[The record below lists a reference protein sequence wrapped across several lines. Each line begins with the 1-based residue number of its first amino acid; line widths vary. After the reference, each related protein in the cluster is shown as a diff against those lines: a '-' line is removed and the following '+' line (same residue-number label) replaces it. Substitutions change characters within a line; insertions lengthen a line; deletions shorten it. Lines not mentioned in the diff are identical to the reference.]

1 MIDRKH
7 RFHGYGSLRH
17 VYAHGE
23 QIRGP
28 YLSLKYNPNPRR
40 SIFRAAVV
48 VSRKVDKSAVARNR
62 IRRRLYECIRVY
74 QPEIKEP
81 YDLVFTVFSPQLE
94 DSSAEE
100 LQETVNKLL
109 LDSGVMN
116 QIAPRDR
123 DMIVGKEK

>member
-17 VYAHGE
+17 VYTHGE
-23 QIRGP
+23 QVRSL
-28 YLSLKYNPNPRR
+28 YLTLKYNPNPRR

-62 IRRRLYECIRVY
+62 IRRRLYECIRVH
-74 QPEIKEP
+74 QAEIKQP
-81 YDLVFTVFSPQLE
+81 YDLVFSVFSPQLE
-94 DSSAEE
+94 DSSPKE
-100 LQETVNKLL
+100 LQEAVNKLL
-109 LDSGVMN
+109 QDSGVLN
-116 QIAPRDR
+116 QVTPRDH

>member
-17 VYAHGE
+17 VYTHG
-23 QIRGP
+23 QQVRSL
-28 YLSLKYNPNPRR
+28 YVSLKYNVNPRR
-40 SIFRAAVV
+40 SVFRAAVV

-74 QPEIKEP
+74 QDSISQP

-94 DSSAEE
+94 DLTASE
-100 LQETVNKLL
+100 LQGVINKLL
-109 LDSGVMN
+109 TDSGV
-116 QIAPRDR
+116 ISEPTPKERDI
-123 DMIVGKEK
+123 IVGKEK